1 MFCQKIENKSCLVNL
16 LTSINIILFQNKN
29 YIKNK
34 NIPIYMWDR
43 CTNHSN
49 MLATEETEG
58 VKNEHIKEQNQRED
72 HDYEQ
77 P

>member
-1 MFCQKIENKSCLVNL
+1 
-16 LTSINIILFQNKN
+16 
-29 YIKNK
+29 
-34 NIPIYMWDR
+34 
-43 CTNHSN
+43 
-49 MLATEETEG
+49 MLATEEAEG